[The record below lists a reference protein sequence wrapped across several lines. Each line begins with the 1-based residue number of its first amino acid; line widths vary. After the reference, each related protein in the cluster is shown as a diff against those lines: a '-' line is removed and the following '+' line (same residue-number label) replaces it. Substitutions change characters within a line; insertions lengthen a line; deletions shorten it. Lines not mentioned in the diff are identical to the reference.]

1 MATKVDTT
9 LHAVT
14 PVSGYRQATA
24 TDVKDWAEKNGFD
37 VKRGRGRMP
46 LEVVHAF
53 NAAHR
58 RTKSRKGTQYVLG
71 SATQA
76 AQTYAYTTAKGRQGK
91 FTAEPRAIRAWAVEN
106 GHEVGARGRF
116 RQEVLDAYGQAQRA
130 K

>member
-14 PVSGYRQATA
+14 PVAGYRQATA
-24 TDVKDWAEKNGFD
+24 TDVKDWAEKNGYT
-37 VKRGRGRMP
+37 VSRGRGRMP
-46 LEVVHAF
+46 LEVVNAF

-71 SATQA
+71 SATQEA
-76 AQTYAYTTAKGRQGK
+76 RSYTYTTAKGRQGK
-91 FTAEPRAIRAWAVEN
+91 FTAEPRAIRAWAEEN

-116 RQEVLDAYGQAQRA
+116 RQDVLDAYGQAQR
-130 K
+130 KR